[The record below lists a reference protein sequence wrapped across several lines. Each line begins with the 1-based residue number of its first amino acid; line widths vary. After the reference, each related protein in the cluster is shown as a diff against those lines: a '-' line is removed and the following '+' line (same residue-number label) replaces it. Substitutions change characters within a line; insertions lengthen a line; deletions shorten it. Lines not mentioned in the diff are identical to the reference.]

1 MRLVKS
7 IYIDY
12 KSLELGINYFVGIFF
27 LPSALPIAGLFLLIS
42 LILSFK
48 NNHYISLKD
57 KWNLPL
63 FMSIGIILFST
74 LNISFIDKPLILSTY
89 NISTIWVNLI
99 NWLPCSF
106 IIEASKLLNH

>member
-12 KSLELGINYFVGIFF
+12 KSLELGNQLFLFGIF
-27 LPSALPIAGLFLLIS
+27 LPSALPIAGLFLLI

-74 LNISFIDKPLILSTY
+74 KYF
-89 NISTIWVNLI
+89 
-99 NWLPCSF
+99 F
-106 IIEASKLLNH
+106 HR